1 MHWVFNPLPAVPLFV
16 HTSELDK
23 DWSQEA
29 QQGQVL
35 APETQGVPGPGE
47 PNAVEVGG
55 LREHH

>member
-1 MHWVFNPLPAVPLFV
+1 MHWVFNPLPAVPWFV

-23 DWSQEA
+23 DWSQKA

-47 PNAVEVGG
+47 PNAAEVGG
-55 LREHH
+55 LR